1 MVAVQRPVRAPM
13 WNRLVARAEVVAR
26 CRGEDHVAR
35 TRRTGEDGDLDDAAR
50 VVASNGRV
58 VRRNFVKEGERDCW
72 LYLLIEHD
80 REYKGE

>member
-1 MVAVQRPVRAPM
+1 MARFSTPPRVLRELANAPATIQEIAQELGISEHRAGVCL
-13 WNRLVARAEVVAR
+13 RKLHE
-26 CRGEDHVAR
+26 
-35 TRRTGEDGDLDDAAR
+35 
-50 VVASNGRV
+50 NGRV